1 MQCLPTRERC
11 PPGDIRECL
20 QTFNIVL
27 TWDVLLAFVGSA
39 RDVAKHPTT
48 HKVAS
53 QNQELS
59 GSLSVV
65 LRLKDPGVVE
75 IACAV
80 SEIR

>member
-1 MQCLPTRERC
+1 MPTR
-11 PPGDIRECL
+11 GHLGMSTDI
-20 QTFNIVL
+20 FNIIL
-27 TWDVLLAFVGSA
+27 TWDVLLASVGSA
-39 RDVAKHPTT
+39 RDVAKHPIT
-48 HKVAS
+48 HKIAS